1 MLFQILQDGFFAA
14 IAAIGFSSISN
25 PPRRTYLYCAIT
37 AAVGHSVRFLLMN
50 NGVFHTHIIP
60 ASAIAAFAI
69 GIVAVFLTI
78 LPLLIVYACF
88 SRFII
93 RGVAIGGGKE

>member
-1 MLFQILQDGFFAA
+1 MVHLMLI
-14 IAAIGFSSISN
+14 SSTEKYTFPMISQLIKTD
-25 PPRRTYLYCAIT
+25 RYSTDLGAM
-37 AAVGHSVRFLLMN
+37 AL
-50 NGVFHTHIIP
+50 
-60 ASAIAAFAI
+60 
-69 GIVAVFLTI
+69 AVFLTI